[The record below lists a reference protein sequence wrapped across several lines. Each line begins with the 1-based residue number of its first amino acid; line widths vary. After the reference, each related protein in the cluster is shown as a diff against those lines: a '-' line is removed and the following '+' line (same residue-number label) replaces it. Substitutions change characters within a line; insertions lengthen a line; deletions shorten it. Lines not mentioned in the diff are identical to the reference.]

1 MKRTTPTP
9 AAEMEA
15 VCEKADVSIAEI
27 APLVRRAQEGDVSA
41 FEQLYRENVGRVY
54 ALCLRLSA
62 DAVRAEEFTQDVF
75 IRAWEKLG
83 SFRGESA
90 FTSWLHR
97 LAVNVVLS
105 QRRSEGR
112 RAAHE
117 VTTDD
122 LSYFDGEAKASL
134 PGVGID
140 LERAI
145 EMLPPGARTVFVLH
159 DVEGYKHEEIA
170 QLTGRAEGTCKALL
184 HRARKLLREAL
195 ER

>member
-1 MKRTTPTP
+1 
-9 AAEMEA
+9 MEA
-15 VCEKADVSIAEI
+15 VCEKPAMSIAEI
-27 APLVRRAQEGDVSA
+27 APLVRRAQEGDVAA

-62 DAVRAEEFTQDVF
+62 DANRAEEFTQDVF

-97 LAVNVVLS
+97 LTVNVVLS

-134 PGVGID
+134 PGMGID

-145 EMLPPGARTVFVLH
+145 ETLPPGARAVFVLH
-159 DVEGYKHEEIA
+159 DVEGYKHQEIA

>member
-1 MKRTTPTP
+1 MKQTTPTP

-41 FEQLYRENVGRVY
+41 FEQLYRENVSRVY

-62 DAVRAEEFTQDVF
+62 DANRAEEFTQDVF

-97 LAVNVVLS
+97 LTVNVVLS

-122 LSYFDGEAKASL
+122 LSYFDGEAKTSL

-145 EMLPPGARTVFVLH
+145 ETLPPGARTVFVLH